1 MPRSVLCRALLTT
14 VIGVLASANLLDN
27 SAQAENFD
35 VDPNTGYR
43 MDRYRAAVP
52 ASVPGGITVDT
63 AFVEEQHRA
72 GNMVFID
79 VLPPKGMGADPIEG
93 FWLITE
99 PRQSIPGSS
108 WLPEVGRG
116 FLEPAHDDFFRRNLS
131 RLSNN
136 ELATPLLFF
145 CTSDCWQS
153 WNAARRAISWGYENV
168 HWYPNGTDGW
178 LENGNAVVEIAPVN
192 FINDSTPV
200 LFPQQAD
207 IQLVTG
213 AGEAQRI
220 GSVSFKNLPDGSA
233 SFTVDMD
240 GADFTD
246 QFLSMR
252 PFKCITG
259 EQDWYCYLAYPY
271 QLHNTI
277 TATNLIDLEY
287 NLLFIKKSKAEF
299 GIDAWNGI
307 YYKLSIDETG
317 TITGALSQGDL
328 NVLQSPPKAYS
339 HPINPDEFFADDA
352 AKQRFPTL
360 IIQP

>member
-1 MPRSVLCRALLTT
+1 MLKSVIFTTIIAMVLTIQ
-14 VIGVLASANLLDN
+14 VCANI
-27 SAQAENFD
+27 AHAEAFD
-35 VDPNTGYR
+35 VDPESGYR

-52 ASVPGGITVDT
+52 TSIPDGITVDT
-63 AFVEEQHRA
+63 AFVQNEHKA

-79 VLPPKGMGADPIEG
+79 VFPPKGMGADPIDG
-93 FWLITE
+93 FWMITE
-99 PRQSIPGSS
+99 PRLSIPGTT

-116 FLEPAHDDFFRRNLS
+116 FLEPAHEDFFRRNLQ

-136 ELATPLLFF
+136 NQATPLLFF

-153 WNAARRAISWGYENV
+153 WNAAKRAISWGYENV

-178 LENGNAVVEIAPVN
+178 LENDNSVVEIAPVN
-192 FINDSTPV
+192 FINDTTPV

-213 AGEAQRI
+213 AGDKLRI
-220 GSVSFKNLPDGSA
+220 GSVSFKNKPDGSA
-233 SFTVDMD
+233 SFTVVMD
-240 GADFTD
+240 GADFID

-259 EQDWYCYLAYPY
+259 EQDWFCYLEYPY
-271 QLHNTI
+271 QLHNTV
-277 TATNLIDLEY
+277 TANNLLDLEY

-307 YYKLSIDETG
+307 YYKLSMDETG
-317 TITGALSQGDL
+317 KIIGDLSQGDL
-328 NVLQSPPKAYS
+328 NVLQSPPEAYS
-339 HPINPDEFFADDA
+339 HPINPDEFFNDDA